1 MTNPILEQL
10 TQHRSIREFEDR
22 PLSPHQVTELVNAAQ
37 HASTSTFS
45 QQYSIVSVTDPAK
58 PHAIADVTG
67 HRWMVDGGHYF
78 VMVADQYRNLKIAK
92 AHDIDPYMLHSTDK
106 FLASVFE
113 HALRN
118 D

>member
-45 QQYSIVSVTDPAK
+45 QQYSIVSV
-58 PHAIADVTG
+58 
-67 HRWMVDGGHYF
+67 
-78 VMVADQYRNLKIAK
+78 
-92 AHDIDPYMLHSTDK
+92 STC
-106 FLASVFE
+106 LVSAESGRIVE
-113 HALRN
+113 NRLRSLSCQIIQA
-118 D
+118 